1 MSQQPHTWLANAGH
15 DGAFLDLPIGGA
27 VVSSADQ
34 DSRIRWDFDNPIEL
48 GETTMRLP
56 VLILLFIAAALLG
69 ECIGAS
75 AQSARSYPVCA
86 IYYGLDATSTP
97 SCSFDTREQCMETIS
112 GIGGYCIGNQY
123 YHDAAIRP
131 PRRVHEMRKRA
142 SAHSHQTSLRA

>member
-1 MSQQPHTWLANAGH
+1 
-15 DGAFLDLPIGGA
+15 
-27 VVSSADQ
+27 
-34 DSRIRWDFDNPIEL
+34 
-48 GETTMRLP
+48 MRLP

-75 AQSARSYPVCA
+75 AQSARSYPACA
-86 IYYGLDATSTP
+86 IYYGIDATSTP

-112 GIGGYCIGNQY
+112 GIGGYCIENQY

-142 SAHSHQTSLRA
+142 SAHSHQTSLR